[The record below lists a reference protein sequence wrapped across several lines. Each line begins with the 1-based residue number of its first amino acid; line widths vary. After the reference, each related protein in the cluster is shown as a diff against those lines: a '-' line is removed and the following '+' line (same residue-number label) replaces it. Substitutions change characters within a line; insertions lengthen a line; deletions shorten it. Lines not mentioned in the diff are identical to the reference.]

1 MLENSRPIRI
11 LAVDDHPMMQE
22 GLASVIAGEEDMV
35 LVATASNGREAIV
48 AFREHRPDVTLMDL
62 QMPKTSGLDAIKSI
76 RGEFPE
82 ARIVVLTTY
91 QHDTQAI
98 AALRA
103 GAMGYLLKNM
113 LRKELIEAIRAVH
126 SGRRRISAE
135 IASEIAEYATD
146 DALSEREIEVLRC
159 VASGSANK
167 SAAVQLGITEETV
180 KAHMK
185 SILAKLNAQDRTH
198 AVAIAVKRGIL
209 VL

>member
-1 MLENSRPIRI
+1 LESSTPIRI
-11 LAVDDHPMMQE
+11 LVVDDHPLMRE
-22 GLASVIAGEEDMV
+22 GIAAAIEGEQDMLLA
-35 LVATASNGREAIV
+35 ATASNGREAIV

-62 QMPKTSGLDAIKSI
+62 QMPKTNGLEAIKLI
-76 RGEFPE
+76 RAEFPE

-98 AALRA
+98 SALRA
-103 GAMGYLLKNM
+103 GAAGFLLKNM

-126 SGRRRISAE
+126 SGRRRISTE
-135 IASEIAEYATD
+135 IATDIAEHAAD
-146 DALSEREIEVLRC
+146 DALSEREIEVLRS
-159 VASGSANK
+159 VAGGAANK
-167 SAAVQLGITEETV
+167 SAAAQLGITEETV

-185 SILAKLNAQDRTH
+185 RILAKLDAHDRTH

>member
-1 MLENSRPIRI
+1 MPIRI
-11 LAVDDHPMMQE
+11 LVVDDHPLMQE
-22 GLASVIAGEEDMV
+22 GIASAIEGEQDMV
-35 LVATASNGREAIV
+35 LAATASNGHEAIV

-62 QMPKTSGLDAIKSI
+62 QMPKTNGLDAIKLI

-103 GAMGYLLKNM
+103 GAAGYLLKNM
-113 LRKELIEAIRAVH
+113 LRKELIEAVRAVH

-146 DALSEREIEVLRC
+146 DALSEREIEVLRR
-159 VASGSANK
+159 VASGGANK
-167 SAAVQLGITEETV
+167 SVAAQLGITEETV

>member
-1 MLENSRPIRI
+1 LENSTPIRV
-11 LAVDDHPMMQE
+11 LAVDDHPLMRE
-22 GLASVIAGEEDMV
+22 GIASAIEGEPDMA
-35 LVATASNGREAIV
+35 LVATATHGEEAIA

-62 QMPKTSGLDAIKSI
+62 QMPKINGLAAIKSI
-76 RGEFPE
+76 LAEFPE

-91 QHDTQAI
+91 QYDTQAI

-103 GAMGYLLKNM
+103 GAAGYLLKNM
-113 LRKELIEAIRAVH
+113 LRKELVEAIRAVH

-135 IASEIAEYATD
+135 IAAEIAEHATE

-159 VASGSANK
+159 VAIGGTNK
-167 SAAVQLGITEETV
+167 NTAAQLGITEETV
-180 KAHMK
+180 KTHMK

-198 AVAIAVKRGIL
+198 AVTIAVQRGIL